1 MATFTDCA
9 DNLTCAT
16 LSGSNGIGVG
26 LVTGTPNKIVVSAS
40 NIPNSALANNSINI
54 NGTTIALGTTGSLA
68 IGDITAVTAGTNLT
82 GGGTSGSL
90 TVSLTS
96 SITGGLT
103 NISGLTTLSSSQV
116 SGTFSG
122 SLLGTASYATLA
134 GTAATASY
142 VATGSA
148 IATFTNDVRNQFRA
162 GSNIGIS
169 AGVISLS
176 SSVSTAALSGTTG
189 VSGTLGLFTNL
200 TGTNISGSR
209 ISGSFSGSGALIN
222 NLTASNISNFT
233 NDVRAQFSAGTNITI
248 NNGVISASGG
258 GGGGSGTI
266 NTGSAGYVTYYPS
279 TGTTVDDASGST
291 GGLYWDNANIR
302 LGVNTT
308 SPAYRLDVAGTGR
321 FTSNVEVTGTIK
333 STSTIYA
340 PGIDLSNSTGYANIE
355 IGGPSGGHIDL
366 KRPYTDDYDIRLISD
381 NNIEGG
387 GYLIASGGAI
397 LALSG
402 TGVAVGQYSSAGY
415 KFLVAGTTRLADA
428 VEIGQNGTLR
438 LYDNAT
444 QVVVQYPNKQVSFYD
459 SSAGASRMLIDT
471 NGEVGIGTTAP
482 TELLTV
488 ASGSNDRV
496 GIDVQSVTSSIYFGS
511 NTAGAARQL
520 EFDRS
525 TGLFKFKGRP
535 ASGVFADNVTIDING
550 NVGIGTTN
558 PARPLQVG
566 NESGQQVVRIAG
578 GSGGT
583 ASGSAL
589 YLGAGS
595 GLDIYALGHYSAING
610 GAYNDTLT
618 LYAADGRPVYMQ
630 CGNVGIGISTPATK
644 LDVNGEVTVRGNR
657 ILHSSSNYQ
666 TEFGPGAGIGTPSEN
681 YGIYAPAGKRL
692 VLNTGDGSQIF
703 LSGSNVGIGTSIPT
717 YKLQVNGT
725 ISGTAV
731 YGLSGSSA
739 QFPNFTNDVR
749 AQFTAGTNITITNGQ
764 IDATGGGV
772 GTISPGNQYRLAYYS
787 DVDGGT
793 TINYAS
799 NLVYDNNA
807 LGIGYPPTGKYK
819 LEVSG
824 NGLFSKTV
832 FTSLPATYFNDWM
845 LQIHREQSNSALKES
860 GHLVLTAPDADG
872 TAAALYF
879 GISGSTTNNT
889 YSWIQSRLP
898 TTDTGDERILS
909 LNPNGGS
916 VGIGTTTP
924 NSAYKLDV
932 AGTGRFTSNVEIT
945 GTLKAVTQLTASSIS
960 SSTNITTGKIY
971 FTPVVSGFD
980 SYLCIKNSNGEIV
993 RETSDARLKE
1003 NITYFDNQEM
1013 LNVALQLKPAKYSWI
1028 ERENPEEIDVGFI
1041 AQDVLS
1047 VFPPAVGAEYQG
1059 YYGFKINKI
1068 IPVAIG
1074 AIKQLKQENDE
1085 LKQKLNEVLTRLSA
1099 LENK

>member
-1 MATFTDCA
+1 MANFSECA
-9 DNLTCAT
+9 DTLICST
-16 LSGSNGIGVG
+16 LSGSNGIGIS
-26 LVTGTPNKIVVSAS
+26 LELGTPNKIVVSAS

-54 NGTTIALGTTGSLA
+54 NGTTIPLGATGSLA
-68 IGDITAVTAGTNLT
+68 IGDITAVAAGTNLS

-103 NISGLTTLSSSQV
+103 NISGLTTLSSSQI

-233 NDVRAQFSAGTNITI
+233 NDVRAQF
-248 NNGVISASGG
+248 
-258 GGGGSGTI
+258 
-266 NTGSAGYVTYYPS
+266 
-279 TGTTVDDASGST
+279 
-291 GGLYWDNANIR
+291 
-302 LGVNTT
+302 
-308 SPAYRLDVAGTGR
+308 
-321 FTSNVEVTGTIK
+321 
-333 STSTIYA
+333 
-340 PGIDLSNSTGYANIE
+340 
-355 IGGPSGGHIDL
+355 
-366 KRPYTDDYDIRLISD
+366 
-381 NNIEGG
+381 
-387 GYLIASGGAI
+387 
-397 LALSG
+397 
-402 TGVAVGQYSSAGY
+402 
-415 KFLVAGTTRLADA
+415 
-428 VEIGQNGTLR
+428 
-438 LYDNAT
+438 
-444 QVVVQYPNKQVSFYD
+444 
-459 SSAGASRMLIDT
+459 
-471 NGEVGIGTTAP
+471 
-482 TELLTV
+482 
-488 ASGSNDRV
+488 
-496 GIDVQSVTSSIYFGS
+496 
-511 NTAGAARQL
+511 
-520 EFDRS
+520 
-525 TGLFKFKGRP
+525 
-535 ASGVFADNVTIDING
+535 
-550 NVGIGTTN
+550 
-558 PARPLQVG
+558 
-566 NESGQQVVRIAG
+566 
-578 GSGGT
+578 
-583 ASGSAL
+583 
-589 YLGAGS
+589 
-595 GLDIYALGHYSAING
+595 
-610 GAYNDTLT
+610 
-618 LYAADGRPVYMQ
+618 
-630 CGNVGIGISTPATK
+630 
-644 LDVNGEVTVRGNR
+644 
-657 ILHSSSNYQ
+657 
-666 TEFGPGAGIGTPSEN
+666 
-681 YGIYAPAGKRL
+681 
-692 VLNTGDGSQIF
+692 
-703 LSGSNVGIGTSIPT
+703 
-717 YKLQVNGT
+717 
-725 ISGTAV
+725 
-731 YGLSGSSA
+731 
-739 QFPNFTNDVR
+739 
-749 AQFTAGTNITITNGQ
+749 TAGTNITITNGQ

-772 GTISPGNQYRLAYYS
+772 GTISPGNQNRVAYYS

-793 TINYAS
+793 TINDAS
-799 NLVYDNNA
+799 SLFYDNNA
-807 LGIGYPPTGKYK
+807 LGIGYSPTGKYK

-845 LQIHREQSNSALKES
+845 LQIHREQSDSALKES
-860 GHLVLTAPDADG
+860 GHLVLTAPNADG

-898 TTDTGDERILS
+898 TTDTADNRILS

-924 NSAYKLDV
+924 NSAYTLDV

-945 GTLKAVTQLTASSIS
+945 GTVKAITQLTASSIS

-971 FTPVVSGFD
+971 FTPAVSGFD

-1085 LKQKLNEVLTRLSA
+1085 LKQKLNEVLARLSA